1 MKIFNL
7 ILAVFF
13 LLFAAVQF
21 NDAPDD
27 ILFWVVVY
35 GGIGIISGFAAF
47 NMYNMWSILLGLA
60 AVVFEL
66 FRKFPTF
73 AQWIGD
79 GMPSIVGEMQASTP
93 HIELAREYLGLLLS
107 LSVLIFHYVRFAK
120 QRKREEPFVE

>member
-13 LLFAAVQF
+13 LLFAALQF

-27 ILFWVVVY
+27 IMFWVLVY

-79 GMPSIVGEMQASTP
+79 GMPASSVRMQASTP
-93 HIELAREYLGLLLS
+93 HVELAKNTLDS
-107 LSVLIFHYVRFAK
+107 MI
-120 QRKREEPFVE
+120 